1 MLKSGHSVRAL
12 AAVVFVFMALLATL
26 PCAQAQDFAMQV
38 SRQFSPSSIEPGG
51 TAGATIA
58 VSPLNGFNGSV
69 SLAQC
74 DVTPVQT
81 TSPPVCT
88 VSPASVTPPAS
99 PSVTLTTSSTT
110 PSGSYVA
117 TVTGV
122 GGTTTQQVSLTFA
135 VLTVT
140 PGYTITVTGAVT
152 PTSVHAGSG
161 ATAIV
166 TVTPANGYTGSVTL
180 SCSAITPTATPA
192 PSCSFN
198 PSPVVISGPSAQSST
213 LTITTSATKASISQ
227 PGPVYAMWLP
237 LPAFVLMAAGFASGG
252 KLRRRFL
259 TLTVLCAMATGV
271 LFLPACGTK
280 NSSSTTSSGG
290 TPKNTYTFTLNA
302 SDANAMTPSNGT
314 QTVSLT
320 VN

>member
-1 MLKSGHSVRAL
+1 MLKSSHSVRAL
-12 AAVVFVFMALLATL
+12 TVVSVFMALLATL
-26 PCAQAQDFAMQV
+26 PSAKAQDFTMQV
-38 SRQFSPSSIEPGG
+38 SRQFSPSSVEPGG

-81 TSPPVCT
+81 TSPPTCT
-88 VSPASVTPPAS
+88 VSPQTVTPPAS
-99 PSVTLTTSSTT
+99 PSLTLTTLSNT
-110 PSGSYVA
+110 PPGSYVA

-122 GGTTTQQVSLTFA
+122 GGATTQQVSLNFA

-140 PGYTITVTGAVT
+140 PGYTITVTGSVT
-152 PTSVHAGSG
+152 PSSVHAGSG
-161 ATAIV
+161 ATAIL

-192 PSCSFN
+192 PSCSFD
-198 PSPVVISGPSAQSST
+198 PTPVVISGPTLQTST
-213 LTITTSATKASISQ
+213 LTITTTGTQASISH
-227 PGPVYAMWLP
+227 PGIPWAIFLP
-237 LPAFVLMAAGFASGG
+237 FPAFALIAAGLGSGG
-252 KLRRRFL
+252 NLRRRFL
-259 TLTVLCAMATGV
+259 SLTGLCAIATA
-271 LFLPACGTK
+271 LFVLPACNSYGNGSTPSNGTV
-280 NSSSTTSSGG
+280 
-290 TPKNTYTFTLNA
+290 TPNNTYTFTLDA
-302 SDANAMTPSNGT
+302 SDANAMAPSNGT